1 MAYKFQSGLAILSG
15 SIIQEGDIE
24 GTGDLLAGG
33 GVEALAGNVSASA
46 QVIAGG
52 NISGGGSLTIAGS
65 ISGVTTIGAS
75 GLASLGSLNIDD
87 GATIGTDSDS
97 DMLTLT
103 NGDKIEVASD
113 LSFVVAA
120 GKLELGDGNAV
131 TATAAEI
138 NYLDNDDLVSADIQK
153 LADLT
158 ATAAE
163 INYLDNDDLVA
174 GDIQKLADLTATAA
188 EINYLDNDDLAAADI
203 QKLADL
209 TATAAELNIMDGD
222 TAASSVTVADADRV
236 VFNDDGT
243 MKQVAMTDLAAYF
256 DDEITAMPNL
266 ISIGSA
272 GSTTNIAAGDL
283 TLFDSNSNAN
293 PSFSIGKDASDSL
306 AITSFYED
314 GDTKIQ
320 KVEFKTFSTSNDAN
334 AGRFEFA
341 VDEVAEFAIVD
352 GGIQVK
358 PSGRIGV
365 QPDPDIITL
374 AAQSVTLASDVAL
387 TYKGTAITSTG
398 AELNFLDG
406 LDDHEYD
413 EAADSVVFF
422 DAVDSQLRYESA
434 NDFAGKLAGD
444 GLTNASGQL
453 VVQVSGAVRLTSD
466 KVAISG
472 SIAGEGINYSG
483 GVDSISE
490 LKLDLSEISAGG
502 GIQADDEFVGHN
514 AGGSNIKYS
523 TSDLADKFAGAGMTA
538 TAGEISVI
546 VGSNSGLNVAENS
559 MSLDL
564 DDLAAADVDL
574 SADSIAIIDSDGSSK
589 KESLEHLMDAM
600 TAGNNSGM
608 SLSPQKELKMDVAD
622 LDAVTAIASGDTFA
636 MAQEGEG
643 GDPTKKI
650 TIDNLGEK
658 LAGAGLTNTAG
669 VLSVTANDV
678 NVFSGA
684 GALAEGYNIYDGTA
698 SVAMTLPEGAQGDVV
713 TVKAGNMDDSAIITI
728 NKHGTQNKQMDG
740 EDSTIL
746 EGKFSAISFVYAND
760 SLGWRRI

>member
-1 MAYKFQSGLAILSG
+1 MAYKYQSGLAQMSG
-15 SIIQEGDIE
+15 SLIQEGDIE

-46 QVIAGG
+46 QVLAGG

-138 NYLDNDDLVSADIQK
+138 NYLDNDDL
-153 LADLT
+153 
-158 ATAAE
+158 
-163 INYLDNDDLVA
+163 
-174 GDIQKLADLTATAA
+174 
-188 EINYLDNDDLAAADI
+188 AAADI

-209 TATAAELNIMDGD
+209 TATA
-222 TAASSVTVADADRV
+222 T
-236 VFNDDGT
+236 
-243 MKQVAMTDLAAYF
+243 
-256 DDEITAMPNL
+256 EIN
-266 ISIGSA
+266 
-272 GSTTNIAAGDL
+272 
-283 TLFDSNSNAN
+283 
-293 PSFSIGKDASDSL
+293 
-306 AITSFYED
+306 Y
-314 GDTKIQ
+314 
-320 KVEFKTFSTSNDAN
+320 
-334 AGRFEFA
+334 
-341 VDEVAEFAIVD
+341 
-352 GGIQVK
+352 
-358 PSGRIGV
+358 
-365 QPDPDIITL
+365 
-374 AAQSVTLASDVAL
+374 
-387 TYKGTAITSTG
+387 
-398 AELNFLDG
+398 LDG
-406 LDDHEYD
+406 LADHEYD
-413 EAADSVVFF
+413 QSADSVVFF
-422 DAVDSQLRYESA
+422 DAVDSQLRFEAA

-472 SIAGEGINYSG
+472 SIAGEGLSYSG
-483 GVDSISE
+483 GVDSISN

-523 TSDLADKFAGAGMTA
+523 TTDLAAKFAGAGMTA
-538 TAGEISVI
+538 TAGVVNVIS
-546 VGSNSGLNVAENS
+546 GNESGIDVAADS
-559 MSLDL
+559 MSLD
-564 DDLAAADVDL
+564 
-574 SADSIAIIDSDGSSK
+574 
-589 KESLEHLMDAM
+589 
-600 TAGNNSGM
+600 
-608 SLSPQKELKMDVAD
+608 VAD
-622 LDAVTAIASGDTFA
+622 LAAVTAIASGDTFA
-636 MAQEGEG
+636 MAQEAED

-650 TIDNLGEK
+650 TIDNLGAK

-678 NVFSGA
+678 NVFSA
-684 GALAEGYNIYDGTA
+684 NGALAEGYNIYSGTT
-698 SVAMTLPEGAQGDVV
+698 SVTMTLPEGAQGDVV
-713 TVKAGNMDDSAIITI
+713 TVKAGNMDDNAEITI